1 MSLLSNTDV
10 LESAESAVMPSNKFL
25 TDFVL
30 NTPYLVAL
38 LNSSLELTHCSNA
51 FVVEYPDAGPGAE
64 KDTLEKFWSDFS
76 GHPFSETEIR
86 DALDKYGVYEA
97 ELSFTDTGKGRVR
110 ILLQKVHSQNSATP
124 YMLSLLPQQREQM
137 DTQQVLNDQIHHL
150 DIISAVCREIRS
162 IDTIETLVEYVA
174 ECLYERKFHYHH
186 VGIFLKK
193 TINRKESWVLV
204 VNKGTTA
211 EYFDKNFPNG
221 YSQPLNIGVLGR
233 VAEEGR
239 TIFIRDVSK
248 DSSYFKLPKLDCV
261 SELAVPVK
269 INDAIIGIINIESQI
284 PMNLDETEML
294 MLESIAEILALGI
307 QRIINTQELQAQNE
321 EMQKFLF
328 DLQASR
334 DQLENQ
340 SHELVET
347 LAEVDH
353 AKAVIEMQNAVLEK
367 EMLVGSDLQK
377 SLLPK
382 EFPRDCHLNFGSVY
396 IPSTQLAGD
405 IFDVFVLD
413 ENHIGI
419 IIADVSGHGVSAAI
433 IAAMFKAFLTNYRH
447 KNLNPSEVLQA
458 VNADVNASLTT
469 GDFIT
474 AFYMVI
480 NTQTRQAVY
489 SSAAHPAPIVLRKKN
504 RKIERLDTDGFFL
517 GIFPDGKYAQKSI
530 RLKSGDLILLY
541 TDGLIEAK
549 NPEKEEYGNERL
561 TNFFRN
567 LDTADASSTLELLKK
582 DLIRFCGVTEF
593 DDDVTLLAVEIQ

>member
-1 MSLLSNTDV
+1 MPLLSSTDV
-10 LESAESAVMPSNKFL
+10 IKSAESEALSSNEFL

-30 NTPYLVAL
+30 NTPFQVAL
-38 LNSSLELTHCSNA
+38 LNQSLEFTHCSNA
-51 FVVEYPDAGPGAE
+51 FVVEYPKAGPGAE
-64 KDTLEKFWSDFS
+64 KDTLEKFWNDLS
-76 GHPFSETEIR
+76 GNPFSETEMR
-86 DALDKYGVYEA
+86 DALEKYGVYET
-97 ELSFTDTGKGRVR
+97 ELNSADTGGGRVR
-110 ILLQKVHSQNSATP
+110 MLLQKVDSEDSAAP
-124 YMLSLLPQQREQM
+124 YMLSVLSQHREQM
-137 DTQQVLNDQIHHL
+137 DTQQVLNDQIYHL
-150 DIISAVCREIRS
+150 DIISAVCREIRA
-162 IDTIETLVEYVA
+162 IDTIENLVEYVA

-193 TINRKESWVLV
+193 MINQKESWVLV

-211 EYFDKNFPNG
+211 EYFNKKFPNG

-233 VAEEGR
+233 VAAEGR
-239 TIFIRDVSK
+239 TIFIRDLQA
-248 DSSYFKLPKLDCV
+248 DSSYFKLPELNCA
-261 SELAVPVK
+261 SELAVPIK
-269 INDAIIGIINIESQI
+269 MNNSIIGIINIESQI
-284 PMNLDETEML
+284 SMNLDETEML
-294 MLESIAEILALGI
+294 MLESISEILALGI

-382 EFPRDCHLNFGSVY
+382 EFPQNCHLNFSSIY

-433 IAAMFKAFLTNYRH
+433 IAAMFKAFLTNHRNKY
-447 KNLNPSEVLQA
+447 LNPSKVLQA

-480 NTQTRQAVY
+480 NTKTREAVF
-489 SSAAHPAPIVLRKKN
+489 SSAAHPSPIVLRKKN

-517 GIFPDGKYAQKSI
+517 GIFPNGKYAEKSVK
-530 RLKSGDLILLY
+530 LNPGDLILLY
-541 TDGLIEAK
+541 TDGLVEAK
-549 NPEKEEYGNERL
+549 NQDKQEYGNARL
-561 TNFFRN
+561 TNFLTN
-567 LDTADASSTLELLKK
+567 LDKLESGSTLELLKK